1 MEVKK
6 IGGGG
11 GGVEINYY
19 LCVANGAVNDLSV
32 GSGEKGIW

>member
-6 IGGGG
+6 NWRRG